1 MSSPLPFAPLQAEG
15 PPVIRA
21 DLLPRPAPAARKDRP

>member
-21 DLLPRPAPAARKDRP
+21 DLLSHSDPVARKNRP